1 MPWGLKRFQQTRNLH
16 FITFSCYQRAPL
28 LGTPEARRVFEQT
41 LEKVRQWYALYVTG
55 YVVMPEH
62 VHLLISEPE
71 RGTLAIAIQMLK
83 QITAD
88 QLKATA
94 DAFWLARY
102 YDFNVWSE
110 SKVVEK
116 LRYMHRDPV
125 NRELVD
131 LPVDWEWSSFRHY
144 LSGVEG
150 VIEIESQWTARR
162 REQLGVATQLPGTN
176 SIPEGAPPL
185 SLRSLERQGGGFHRE
200 E

>member
-16 FITFSCYQRAPL
+16 FVTFSCYQRAPL

-71 RGTLAIAIQMLK
+71 RGNLAIAIQMLK
-83 QITAD
+83 QITAH
-88 QLKATA
+88 QLKTTD

-116 LRYMHRDPV
+116 LRYMHRNPV
-125 NRELVD
+125 NRELVE
-131 LPVDWEWSSFRHY
+131 LPGDWEWSSFRHY

-162 REQLGVATQLPGTN
+162 
-176 SIPEGAPPL
+176 
-185 SLRSLERQGGGFHRE
+185 
-200 E
+200 